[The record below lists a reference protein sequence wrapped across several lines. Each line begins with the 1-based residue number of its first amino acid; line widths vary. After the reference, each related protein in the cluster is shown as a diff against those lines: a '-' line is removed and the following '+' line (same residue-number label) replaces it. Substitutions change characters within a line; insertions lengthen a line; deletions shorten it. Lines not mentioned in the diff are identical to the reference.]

1 MWIICFFIATAIL
14 VFSLGYPVRLLFDKK
29 KTGKIFN
36 PFHVL
41 AVGVAVSAF
50 LYFLPFYFS
59 VLEQNG
65 FRVFKGILLALHN
78 VIRLF
83 VIDFNYF
90 EFLQMLPKLDGWV
103 QTAYSVAWAV
113 VCVIAPLLTFGAI
126 LSLFKNLTAKLK
138 FFTSYF
144 KDAYVFSELNEKS
157 IALAADVKA
166 NHKKAILV
174 FADVFEKNEER
185 AFELVKEAK
194 DLGAVCFKTDLMT
207 LNLKH
212 RAKTAQTRVFII
224 GENESEN
231 VEQALRVLATY
242 GDVKNAHLYVFS
254 TRLESELLIAA
265 AKKDGMKVR
274 RINEARSLINSLLYD
289 DGKKIF
295 ENAIAVNE
303 KEKLISAIVVG
314 LGRHGTEIIKALL
327 WFCQMDGYRVEINA
341 FDKDPLAEEKFIA
354 LCPEIMSE
362 KYNGVYIDG
371 ESQYFVKIH
380 SGADVATSSFADKI
394 TALKN
399 VTYAFVS
406 LGRDDLNVQTAV
418 NLRMLFER
426 SGQKPRIQAIVYN
439 SIAKEILSAAQNHA
453 GQPYGIECIGDLK
466 TCYSERIVINSEL
479 EQKALERHLKY
490 GVEDT
495 FWRYEYNYRSSVASA
510 IHMKLRQDLKIPGAD
525 KAEKD
530 LTKEEIAVIEP
541 LEHRRWNAY
550 MRTEGF
556 VYSGTPYRESRN
568 DLGKLHHNL
577 VDFNTLS
584 EKDKRKDR
592 SVGSK

>member
-1 MWIICFFIATAIL
+1 
-14 VFSLGYPVRLLFDKK
+14 
-29 KTGKIFN
+29 
-36 PFHVL
+36 
-41 AVGVAVSAF
+41 
-50 LYFLPFYFS
+50 
-59 VLEQNG
+59 
-65 FRVFKGILLALHN
+65 
-78 VIRLF
+78 
-83 VIDFNYF
+83 
-90 EFLQMLPKLDGWV
+90 
-103 QTAYSVAWAV
+103 
-113 VCVIAPLLTFGAI
+113 
-126 LSLFKNLTAKLK
+126 
-138 FFTSYF
+138 
-144 KDAYVFSELNEKS
+144 
-157 IALAADVKA
+157 
-166 NHKKAILV
+166 
-174 FADVFEKNEER
+174 
-185 AFELVKEAK
+185 
-194 DLGAVCFKTDLMT
+194 
-207 LNLKH
+207 
-212 RAKTAQTRVFII
+212 
-224 GENESEN
+224 
-231 VEQALRVLATY
+231 
-242 GDVKNAHLYVFS
+242 
-254 TRLESELLIAA
+254 
-265 AKKDGMKVR
+265 
-274 RINEARSLINSLLYD
+274 
-289 DGKKIF
+289 
-295 ENAIAVNE
+295 
-303 KEKLISAIVVG
+303 
-314 LGRHGTEIIKALL
+314 
-327 WFCQMDGYRVEINA
+327 
-341 FDKDPLAEEKFIA
+341 
-354 LCPEIMSE
+354 MSE

-479 EQKALERHLKY
+479 EQKALERHLKF

-530 LTKEEIAVIEP
+530 LTKEEIAIIEP